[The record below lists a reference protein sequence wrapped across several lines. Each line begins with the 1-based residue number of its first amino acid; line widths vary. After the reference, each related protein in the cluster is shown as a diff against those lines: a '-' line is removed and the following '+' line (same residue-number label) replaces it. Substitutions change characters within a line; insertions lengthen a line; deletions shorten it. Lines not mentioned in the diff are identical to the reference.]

1 MLECQSP
8 RQTDGRIE
16 VSLNALTAGHNRAV
30 CVCWK
35 RHRKLP
41 SVNLS
46 GGRHLGADGLIFGL
60 SEHAL
65 GQKMIEHAAE
75 FDVESLDQVQVV
87 TPYDGGVL
95 VRRLPTYSTR
105 VQVSVGPP
113 IQYRLCV
120 LVYQCVQGSAPS

>member
-1 MLECQSP
+1 MAAKIKWYRYGTKFRHCRP
-8 RQTDGRIE
+8 VYKA
-16 VSLNALTAGHNRAV
+16 VS
-30 CVCWK
+30 VCWK

-65 GQKMIEHAAE
+65 GHKMIEHAAE

-95 VRRLPTYSTR
+95 VRRLPTYSKKMVARTR
-105 VQVSVGPP
+105 LPSVGF
-113 IQYRLCV
+113 R
-120 LVYQCVQGSAPS
+120 S